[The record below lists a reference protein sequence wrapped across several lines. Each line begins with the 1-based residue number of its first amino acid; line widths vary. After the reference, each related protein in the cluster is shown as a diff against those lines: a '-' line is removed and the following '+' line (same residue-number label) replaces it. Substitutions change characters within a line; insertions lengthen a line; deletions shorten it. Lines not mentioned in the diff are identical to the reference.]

1 MITAERFATTSG
13 SYWAEIFPRLEHY
26 LRISNL
32 GPRVFDY
39 PLELSSS
46 PNRHAFVTECAFVI
60 WKAKLLRVGD
70 IELEEAQ
77 ESARSRLRA
86 VRRQV
91 LLDGDLNSVER
102 SEALA
107 LAGRLYEYST
117 RVKRFSDV
125 QIDARLAG
133 CGPIMYGTPD
143 IIATD
148 SSYGTPVSVIGEIKS
163 VNRKFRSTDIRQ
175 VVTYLVLYFSM
186 NQSILDV
193 LLVINPLLGRSL
205 EVEVD
210 AFFQFASGR
219 PSQEVIPELMHD
231 WSVSGISL

>member
-13 SYWAEIFPRLEHY
+13 SYWAEVFPRLEHY

-32 GPRVFDY
+32 GPRVFDF

-46 PNRHAFVTECAFVI
+46 PNRHAFVAECAFAI
-60 WKAKLLRVGD
+60 WKGKLLRVDD
-70 IELEEAQ
+70 IGLEEAQ

-91 LLDGDLNSVER
+91 PLDGNLSSEEE

-107 LAGRLYEYST
+107 LARRLYDYST
-117 RVKRFSDV
+117 GVKRFSNV
-125 QIDARLAG
+125 QIDAHLAG

-143 IIATD
+143 IIAMD
-148 SSYGTPVSVIGEIKS
+148 SSYGTPVSVIGEVKS

-175 VVTYLVLYFSM
+175 VITYLVLYFAM
-186 NQSILDV
+186 HQSILEV
-193 LLVINPLLGRSL
+193 LLIINPLLGRSL

-210 AFFQFASGR
+210 TFFQFAAGR
-219 PSQEVIPELMHD
+219 PSQVVIPELVHD